1 MRYLTALFALATL
14 SVSAIA
20 ATPPGQTSIE
30 RTAGKM
36 QLAAADDQMP
46 RKGKVLSSI
55 DASIY
60 TYVEISENGK
70 TVWIAA
76 PTVKVKKGDTIRF
89 SDGAVMTNFFSKS
102 LNRTFPSVIFVGKAE
117 VAKK

>member
-1 MRYLTALFALATL
+1 MRFIPTILVLSLF

-20 ATPPGQTSIE
+20 ATPSSQASVG
-30 RTAGKM
+30 RTTDKM
-36 QLAAADDQMP
+36 QLAAANDQMP

-60 TYVEISENGK
+60 TYIELTENGK

-76 PTVKVKKGDTIRF
+76 PTVKVKKGDMVRF

-102 LNRTFPSVIFVGKAE
+102 LNRTFESVVFVGKAE
-117 VAKK
+117 VAK